1 MRASLAFLC
10 NPGLRG
16 IIASRLHTPITTS
29 STQFN
34 PPLHHRS
41 YLHLHNHNH
50 NHTADHKLIMG
61 LFGSSTPAGLPPQKI
76 APNRTQRA
84 ACWEARDGFFA
95 CLDANNIIDAIKEA
109 PKAKSACGAQEVAF
123 ERDCVGSWVCPDS
136 TESGR
141 GGGGC

>member
-1 MRASLAFLC
+1 
-10 NPGLRG
+10 
-16 IIASRLHTPITTS
+16 
-29 STQFN
+29 
-34 PPLHHRS
+34 
-41 YLHLHNHNH
+41 
-50 NHTADHKLIMG
+50 MG

-123 ERDCVGSWVCPDS
+123 ERDCVGSWVEYFKKRRVMEHNREQMLKGLQNEGAKQIDVPQPVGQAQTS
-136 TESGR
+136 PK
-141 GGGGC
+141 